1 VCFSIGFL
9 LREDNKNSA
18 VLDKF
23 KLKNIRF
30 ALFPKSKLP
39 DTGGS
44 KSSSSSVIN
53 ISKKFSNF
61 FSNRISKIN
70 ATTEE
75 VVGVDISHE
84 AIHVAQASKKPDE
97 RWVLDKF
104 SYRFLDKTKIKE
116 NLLES
121 SDYLVSEITL
131 ALANANI
138 TTKNVALSIPVTSA
152 IVRVVTSPLMTEE
165 ELKNAVDTNSLWE
178 NLIQLSDNLNDYSI
192 FHQVIN
198 RDTAKNLMDI
208 LFVAS
213 KLSDVNGYSAL
224 FKKAGLNP
232 IIIDVRCFTLKNAV
246 DERAKTRL
254 LVKEKNEQ
262 EPQSAILEFGLE
274 ENYIIIIHNSIP
286 IITDIFLRPQEKLIL
301 QSINENNISQEAED
315 LIRRYTLQIKQAIAD
330 YETKFQAKIL
340 DIKIITSLK
349 NYEIFLKMFKNNILN
364 IGLNVLDPLS
374 EVVIPEYNKEKVDI
388 KNKSPFTSAI
398 GLAYRKL
405 DVFGY
410 YKFVTAVKNINLLPN
425 RDAIRQQA
433 KFKFLSGFAFKNFA
447 IGLVVIYIF
456 LTIFSFVRIQF
467 NDKKLQQFSSIEAE
481 FNKINAIYSP
491 INRQVN
497 LLKQSSQ
504 IGSSLKSNQNSSYQ
518 TLVQI
523 SNSTQPR
530 VRFSKIEYD
539 GNLNIKIEG
548 TAFSDQDILNF
559 VAALNKQKTIASAT
573 LSSVSASGQQGLSAM
588 PSKAFVILCQV
599 RPS

>member
-1 VCFSIGFL
+1 M
-9 LREDNKNSA
+9 
-18 VLDKF
+18 LDKF
-23 KLKNIRF
+23 KLKNVKF
-30 ALFPKSKLP
+30 ALFPKSKIQGV
-39 DTGGS
+39 DGN
-44 KSSSSSVIN
+44 KSANSSLSDL
-53 ISKKFSNF
+53 SKKFSDF
-61 FSNRISKIN
+61 FSSKISKIN

-75 VVGVDISHE
+75 VVGIDISHE
-84 AIHVAQASKKPDE
+84 AIHVAQASKKSDE
-97 RWVLDKF
+97 KWVLDKF
-104 SYRFLDKTKIKE
+104 SYRFLDQTKIKE
-116 NLLES
+116 NLLDTP
-121 SDYLVSEITL
+121 DYLVSEITL

-152 IVRVVTSPLMTEE
+152 IIRVVTSPLMSEE
-165 ELKNAVDTNSLWE
+165 ELKNAVETNSLWE

-246 DERAKTRL
+246 DERSKTRL
-254 LVKEKNEQ
+254 LFKESKEI

-274 ENYIIIIHNSIP
+274 ENYLIIIHNSIP
-286 IITDIFLRPQEKLIL
+286 IITDIFLRPQEKSIL
-301 QSINENNISQEAED
+301 QSVSENNITQEAED

-330 YETKFQAKIL
+330 YESKFQSKIS

-349 NYEIFLKMFKNNILN
+349 NYEVFMKMFKNNILN
-364 IGLNVLDPLS
+364 IGVNILDPLS
-374 EVVIPEYNKEKVDI
+374 EVTIPEYNKEKIDI

-447 IGLVVIYIF
+447 LGLVALYIF
-456 LTIFSFVRIQF
+456 LTAFSFFRIQY
-467 NDKKLQQFSSIEAE
+467 NDKKLEQFAAIEAE
-481 FNKINAIYSP
+481 FIKINAPYSAV
-491 INRQVN
+491 NRQVN

-504 IGSSLKSNQNSSYQ
+504 IGTTLRSNQNSSYQ

-573 LSSVSASGQQGLSAM
+573 LSSVNVAGQQQGLSAA
-588 PSKAFVILCQV
+588 PSKSFVILCQV
-599 RPS
+599 RAG

>member
-1 VCFSIGFL
+1 M
-9 LREDNKNSA
+9 
-18 VLDKF
+18 LDKF
-23 KLKNIRF
+23 KLKNVKF
-30 ALFPKSKLP
+30 ALFPKSKIQSE
-39 DTGGS
+39 GSS
-44 KSSSSSVIN
+44 KSANSSLNN
-53 ISKKFSNF
+53 ISKKLSDF
-61 FSNRISKIN
+61 FSSKISKIN

-75 VVGVDISHE
+75 VVGIDISHE
-84 AIHVAQASKKPDE
+84 AIHVAQASKKSDE
-97 RWVLDKF
+97 KWVLDKF
-104 SYRFLDKTKIKE
+104 SYRFLDQTKIKE

-152 IVRVVTSPLMTEE
+152 IIRVVTSPLMTEE
-165 ELKNAVDTNSLWE
+165 ELKNAVETNSLWE

-254 LVKEKNEQ
+254 LFKDTKEQ

-286 IITDIFLRPQEKLIL
+286 IITDIFLRPQEKSIL
-301 QSINENNISQEAED
+301 QSVSENNITQEAED

-330 YETKFQAKIL
+330 YESKFQAKIS

-364 IGLNVLDPLS
+364 IGVNVLDPLS
-374 EVVIPEYNKEKVDI
+374 EVTIPEYNKEKIDI

-425 RDAIRQQA
+425 RDTIRQQA

-447 IGLVVIYIF
+447 IGLVALYIF
-456 LTIFSFVRIQF
+456 LTSLSFFRIQY
-467 NDKKLQQFSSIEAE
+467 NDKKLEQFAAIEAE
-481 FNKINAIYSP
+481 FIKINDPYSAV
-491 INRQVN
+491 NRQVN

-504 IGSSLKSNQNSSYQ
+504 IGTTLKSNQNSSYQ

-573 LSSVSASGQQGLSAM
+573 LSSVNVAGQQQGLSAA

>member
-1 VCFSIGFL
+1 M
-9 LREDNKNSA
+9 
-18 VLDKF
+18 LDRF
-23 KLKNIRF
+23 KLKNVKF
-30 ALFPKSKLP
+30 ALFPKSKLQ
-39 DTGGS
+39 GAEGS
-44 KSSSSSVIN
+44 KVPTNFLNN
-53 ISKKFSNF
+53 ISKKFSDF
-61 FSNRISKIN
+61 FSSKISKIN

-75 VVGVDISHE
+75 VVGIDISHE

-274 ENYIIIIHNSIP
+274 ENYIVIIHNSIP

>member
-1 VCFSIGFL
+1 M
-9 LREDNKNSA
+9 
-18 VLDKF
+18 LDKF
-23 KLKNIRF
+23 KLKNVKF
-30 ALFPKSKLP
+30 ALFPKSKLQGV
-39 DTGGS
+39 DGN
-44 KSSSSSVIN
+44 KSANSSLSDL
-53 ISKKFSNF
+53 SKKFSDF
-61 FSNRISKIN
+61 FSSKISKIN

-75 VVGVDISHE
+75 VVGIDISHE
-84 AIHVAQASKKPDE
+84 AIHVAQASKKSDE
-97 RWVLDKF
+97 KWILDKF
-104 SYRFLDKTKIKE
+104 SYRFLDQTKLKE
-116 NLLES
+116 NLLDTP
-121 SDYLVSEITL
+121 DYLVSEITL

-152 IVRVVTSPLMTEE
+152 IIRVVTSPLMTEE
-165 ELKNAVDTNSLWE
+165 ELKNAVETNSLWE

-198 RDTAKNLMDI
+198 RDSAKNLMDI

-246 DERAKTRL
+246 DERSKTRL
-254 LVKEKNEQ
+254 LFKESKEI

-274 ENYIIIIHNSIP
+274 ENYLIIIHNSIP
-286 IITDIFLRPQEKLIL
+286 IITDIFLRPQEKSIL
-301 QSINENNISQEAED
+301 TSVTENNIPQEAED

-330 YETKFQAKIL
+330 YETKFQSKIS

-349 NYEIFLKMFKNNILN
+349 NYEVFMKMFKNNILN
-364 IGLNVLDPLS
+364 IGVNILDPLS
-374 EVVIPEYNKEKVDI
+374 EVTVPEYNKEKTDI

-447 IGLVVIYIF
+447 LGLVALYIF
-456 LTIFSFVRIQF
+456 LTAFSFFRIYY
-467 NDKKLQQFSSIEAE
+467 NDKKLEQFAAIEAE
-481 FNKINAIYSP
+481 FIKINAPYST

-504 IGSSLKSNQNSSYQ
+504 IGTTLRSNQNSSYQ

-539 GNLNIKIEG
+539 GNLNVKIEG

-573 LSSVSASGQQGLSAM
+573 LSSVNVAGQQQGLSAA

>member
-1 VCFSIGFL
+1 M
-9 LREDNKNSA
+9 
-18 VLDKF
+18 LDTF
-23 KLKNIRF
+23 KLKNVKF
-30 ALFPKSKLP
+30 ALFPKSKIQGV
-39 DTGGS
+39 DGN
-44 KSSSSSVIN
+44 KSANSSLSDL
-53 ISKKFSNF
+53 SKKFSDF
-61 FSNRISKIN
+61 FSSKISKIN

-75 VVGVDISHE
+75 VVGIDISHE
-84 AIHVAQASKKPDE
+84 AIHVAQASKKSDE
-97 RWVLDKF
+97 KWVLDKF
-104 SYRFLDKTKIKE
+104 SYRFLDQTKIKE
-116 NLLES
+116 NLLDTP
-121 SDYLVSEITL
+121 DYLVSEITL

-152 IVRVVTSPLMTEE
+152 IIRVVTSPLMSEE
-165 ELKNAVDTNSLWE
+165 ELKNAVETNSLWE

-246 DERAKTRL
+246 DERSKTRL
-254 LVKEKNEQ
+254 LFKESKEI

-274 ENYIIIIHNSIP
+274 ENYLIIIHNSIP
-286 IITDIFLRPQEKLIL
+286 IITDIFLRPQEKSIL
-301 QSINENNISQEAED
+301 QSVSENNITQEAED

-330 YETKFQAKIL
+330 YESKFQSKIS

-349 NYEIFLKMFKNNILN
+349 NYEVFMKMFKNNILN
-364 IGLNVLDPLS
+364 IGVNILDPLS
-374 EVVIPEYNKEKVDI
+374 EVTIPEYNKEKIDI

-447 IGLVVIYIF
+447 LGLVALYIF
-456 LTIFSFVRIQF
+456 LTAFSFFRIQY
-467 NDKKLQQFSSIEAE
+467 NDKKLEQFAAIEAE
-481 FNKINAIYSP
+481 FIKINAPYSAV
-491 INRQVN
+491 NRQVN

-504 IGSSLKSNQNSSYQ
+504 IGTTLRSNQNTSYQ

-573 LSSVSASGQQGLSAM
+573 LSSVNVAGQQQGLSAA
-588 PSKAFVILCQV
+588 PSKSFVILCQV
-599 RPS
+599 RAG

>member
-1 VCFSIGFL
+1 M
-9 LREDNKNSA
+9 
-18 VLDKF
+18 LDKF
-23 KLKNIRF
+23 KLKNVKF
-30 ALFPKSKLP
+30 ALFPKSKIQGV
-39 DTGGS
+39 DGN
-44 KSSSSSVIN
+44 KSANSSLSDL
-53 ISKKFSNF
+53 SKKFSDF
-61 FSNRISKIN
+61 FSSKISKIN

-75 VVGVDISHE
+75 VVGIDISHE
-84 AIHVAQASKKPDE
+84 AIHVAQASKKSDE
-97 RWVLDKF
+97 KWVLDKF
-104 SYRFLDKTKIKE
+104 SYRFLDQTKIKE
-116 NLLES
+116 NLLETP
-121 SDYLVSEITL
+121 DYLVSEITL

-152 IVRVVTSPLMTEE
+152 IIRVVTSPLMSEE
-165 ELKNAVDTNSLWE
+165 ELKNAVETNSLWE

-246 DERAKTRL
+246 DERSKTRL
-254 LVKEKNEQ
+254 LFKESKEI

-274 ENYIIIIHNSIP
+274 ENYLIIIHNSIP
-286 IITDIFLRPQEKLIL
+286 IITDIFLRPQEKSIL
-301 QSINENNISQEAED
+301 QSVSENNITQEAED

-330 YETKFQAKIL
+330 YESKFQSKIS

-349 NYEIFLKMFKNNILN
+349 NYEVFMKMFKNNILN
-364 IGLNVLDPLS
+364 IGVNILDPLS
-374 EVVIPEYNKEKVDI
+374 EVTIPEYNKEKIDI

-447 IGLVVIYIF
+447 LGLVALYIF
-456 LTIFSFVRIQF
+456 LTAFSFFRIQY
-467 NDKKLQQFSSIEAE
+467 NDKKLEQFAAIEAE
-481 FNKINAIYSP
+481 FIKINAPYSAV
-491 INRQVN
+491 NRQVN

-504 IGSSLKSNQNSSYQ
+504 IGTTLRSNQNTSYQ

-573 LSSVSASGQQGLSAM
+573 LSSVNVAGQQQGLSAA
-588 PSKAFVILCQV
+588 PSKSFVILCQV
-599 RPS
+599 RAG

>member
-1 VCFSIGFL
+1 M
-9 LREDNKNSA
+9 
-18 VLDKF
+18 LDKF
-23 KLKNIRF
+23 KLKNVKF
-30 ALFPKSKLP
+30 ALFPKSKLQGV
-39 DTGGS
+39 DGN
-44 KSSSSSVIN
+44 KSANSSLSDL
-53 ISKKFSNF
+53 SKKFSDF
-61 FSNRISKIN
+61 FSSKISKIN

-75 VVGVDISHE
+75 VVGIDISHE
-84 AIHVAQASKKPDE
+84 AIHVAQASKKSDE
-97 RWVLDKF
+97 KWILDKF
-104 SYRFLDKTKIKE
+104 SYRFLDQTKLKE
-116 NLLES
+116 NLLDTP
-121 SDYLVSEITL
+121 DYLVSEITL

-152 IVRVVTSPLMTEE
+152 IIRVVTSPLMTEE
-165 ELKNAVDTNSLWE
+165 ELKNAVETNSLWE

-198 RDTAKNLMDI
+198 RDSAKNLMDI

-246 DERAKTRL
+246 DERSKTRL
-254 LVKEKNEQ
+254 LFKESKEI

-274 ENYIIIIHNSIP
+274 ENYLIIIHNSIP
-286 IITDIFLRPQEKLIL
+286 IITDIFLRPQEKSIL
-301 QSINENNISQEAED
+301 TSVTENNIPQEAED

-330 YETKFQAKIL
+330 YETKFQSKIS

-349 NYEIFLKMFKNNILN
+349 NYEVFMKMFKNNILN
-364 IGLNVLDPLS
+364 IGVNILDPLS
-374 EVVIPEYNKEKVDI
+374 EVTVPEYNKEKTDI

-447 IGLVVIYIF
+447 LGLVALYIF
-456 LTIFSFVRIQF
+456 LTAFSFFRIHY
-467 NDKKLQQFSSIEAE
+467 NDKKLEQFAAIEAE
-481 FNKINAIYSP
+481 FIKINAPYSTV
-491 INRQVN
+491 NRQVN

-504 IGSSLKSNQNSSYQ
+504 IGTTLRSNQNSSYQ

-539 GNLNIKIEG
+539 GNLNVKIEG

-573 LSSVSASGQQGLSAM
+573 LSSVNVAGQQQGLSAA

-599 RPS
+599 RAG

>member
-1 VCFSIGFL
+1 M
-9 LREDNKNSA
+9 
-18 VLDKF
+18 LDKF
-23 KLKNIRF
+23 KLKNVKF
-30 ALFPKSKLP
+30 ALFPKSKLQEVES
-39 DTGGS
+39 GKS
-44 KSSSSSVIN
+44 ASSSLNN
-53 ISKKFSNF
+53 ISKRLSDF
-61 FSNRISKIN
+61 FSNKISKIN

-75 VVGVDISHE
+75 VVGIDISHE
-84 AIHVAQASKKPDE
+84 AIHVAQASKRSDE
-97 RWVLDKF
+97 KWILDKF
-104 SYRFLDKTKIKE
+104 SYRFLDQTKLKE
-116 NLLES
+116 NLLDTP
-121 SDYLVSEITL
+121 DYLVSEITL

-152 IVRVVTSPLMTEE
+152 IIRVVTSPLMTEE
-165 ELKNAVDTNSLWE
+165 ELKNAVETNSLWE

-198 RDTAKNLMDI
+198 RDSAKNLMDI

-246 DERAKTRL
+246 DERSKTRL
-254 LVKEKNEQ
+254 LFKESKEI

-274 ENYIIIIHNSIP
+274 ENYLIIIHNSIP
-286 IITDIFLRPQEKLIL
+286 IITDIFLRPQEKSIL
-301 QSINENNISQEAED
+301 TSVTENNIPQEAED

-330 YETKFQAKIL
+330 YETKFQSKIS

-349 NYEIFLKMFKNNILN
+349 NYEVFMKMFKNNILN
-364 IGLNVLDPLS
+364 IGVNILDPLS
-374 EVVIPEYNKEKVDI
+374 EVTVPEYNKEKTDI

-447 IGLVVIYIF
+447 LGLVALYLF
-456 LTIFSFVRIQF
+456 LTAFSFLRIHY
-467 NDKKLQQFSSIEAE
+467 NDKKLEQFAGIEAE
-481 FNKINAIYSP
+481 FIKINAPYSTV
-491 INRQVN
+491 NRQVN

-504 IGSSLKSNQNSSYQ
+504 IGTTLRSNQNSSYQ

-539 GNLNIKIEG
+539 GNLNVKIEG

-559 VAALNKQKTIASAT
+559 VAALNKQKTIVSAT
-573 LSSVSASGQQGLSAM
+573 LSSVNVAGQQQGLSAA

-599 RPS
+599 RAS

>member
-1 VCFSIGFL
+1 M
-9 LREDNKNSA
+9 
-18 VLDKF
+18 LDKF
-23 KLKNIRF
+23 KLKNVKF
-30 ALFPKSKLP
+30 ALFTKSKLQGV
-39 DTGGS
+39 DGN
-44 KSSSSSVIN
+44 KSANSSLSDLSN
-53 ISKKFSNF
+53 KFSDF
-61 FSNRISKIN
+61 FSSKISKIN

-75 VVGVDISHE
+75 VVGIDISHE
-84 AIHVAQASKKPDE
+84 AIHVAQTSKKNDE
-97 RWVLDKF
+97 KWVLDKF
-104 SYRFLDKTKIKE
+104 SYRFLDQTKLKE
-116 NLLES
+116 NLLETP
-121 SDYLVSEITL
+121 DYLVSEITL

-152 IVRVVTSPLMTEE
+152 IIRVVTSPLMTEE
-165 ELKNAVDTNSLWE
+165 ELKNAVETNSLWE

-254 LVKEKNEQ
+254 LFKDTKEQ
-262 EPQSAILEFGLE
+262 EPQSAILEFGIE
-274 ENYIIIIHNSIP
+274 ENYVIIIHNSIP
-286 IITDIFLRPQEKLIL
+286 IITDIFLRPQEKSIL
-301 QSINENNISQEAED
+301 QAVTENNITQEAED

-330 YETKFQAKIL
+330 YESKFQAKIS

-364 IGLNVLDPLS
+364 IGVNILDPLS
-374 EVVIPEYNKEKVDI
+374 EVTIPEYNKEKIDI

-447 IGLVVIYIF
+447 IGLVALYIF
-456 LTIFSFVRIQF
+456 LTAFSFLRIQY
-467 NDKKLQQFSSIEAE
+467 NNKKLEQFAAIEVE
-481 FNKINAIYSP
+481 FSKINAIYSP

-504 IGSSLKSNQNSSYQ
+504 IGTTLRSNQDSSYQ

-539 GNLNIKIEG
+539 GNLSIKIEG

-573 LSSVSASGQQGLSAM
+573 LSSVSAAGQQQGLSAA

>member
-1 VCFSIGFL
+1 M
-9 LREDNKNSA
+9 
-18 VLDKF
+18 LDKF
-23 KLKNIRF
+23 KLKNVKF
-30 ALFPKSKLP
+30 ALFPKSKLQGV
-39 DTGGS
+39 DGN
-44 KSSSSSVIN
+44 KSANSSLSDL
-53 ISKKFSNF
+53 SKKFSDF
-61 FSNRISKIN
+61 FSSKISKIN

-75 VVGVDISHE
+75 VVGIDISHE
-84 AIHVAQASKKPDE
+84 AIHVAQASKKSDE
-97 RWVLDKF
+97 KWILDKF
-104 SYRFLDKTKIKE
+104 SYRFLDQTKIKE
-116 NLLES
+116 NLLDTP
-121 SDYLVSEITL
+121 DYLVSEITL

-152 IVRVVTSPLMTEE
+152 IIRVVTSPLMSEE
-165 ELKNAVDTNSLWE
+165 ELKNAVETNSLWE

-246 DERAKTRL
+246 DERSKTRL
-254 LVKEKNEQ
+254 LFKESKEI

-274 ENYIIIIHNSIP
+274 ENYLIIIHNSIP
-286 IITDIFLRPQEKLIL
+286 IITDIFLRPQEKSIL
-301 QSINENNISQEAED
+301 TSVNENNIPQEAED
-315 LIRRYTLQIKQAIAD
+315 LIRRYTLQVKQAIAD
-330 YETKFQAKIL
+330 YETKFQSKIS

-349 NYEIFLKMFKNNILN
+349 NYEVFMKMFKNNILN
-364 IGLNVLDPLS
+364 IGVNILDPLS
-374 EVVIPEYNKEKVDI
+374 EVTIPEYNKEKTDI

-447 IGLVVIYIF
+447 LGLVALYIF
-456 LTIFSFVRIQF
+456 LTAFSFFRIQY
-467 NDKKLQQFSSIEAE
+467 NDKKLEQFAAIEAE
-481 FNKINAIYSP
+481 FVKINAPYSAV
-491 INRQVN
+491 NRQVN

-504 IGSSLKSNQNSSYQ
+504 IGTTLRSNQNSSYQ

-573 LSSVSASGQQGLSAM
+573 LSSVNVAGQQQGLSAA

>member
-1 VCFSIGFL
+1 M
-9 LREDNKNSA
+9 
-18 VLDKF
+18 LDKF
-23 KLKNIRF
+23 KLKNVKF
-30 ALFPKSKLP
+30 TLFPKSKLQAV
-39 DTGGS
+39 DGN
-44 KSSSSSVIN
+44 KSANSSLSDL
-53 ISKKFSNF
+53 SKKFSDF
-61 FSNRISKIN
+61 FSSKISKIN

-75 VVGVDISHE
+75 VVGIDISHE
-84 AIHVAQASKKPDE
+84 AIHVAQVSKKSDE
-97 RWVLDKF
+97 KWMLDKF
-104 SYRFLDKTKIKE
+104 SYRFLDQTKLKE
-116 NLLES
+116 NLLDTP
-121 SDYLVSEITL
+121 DYLVSEITL

-152 IVRVVTSPLMTEE
+152 IIRVVTSPLMTEE
-165 ELKNAVDTNSLWE
+165 ELKNAVETNSLWE

-213 KLSDVNGYSAL
+213 KLSDVNGYSTL

-246 DERAKTRL
+246 DERSKTRL
-254 LVKEKNEQ
+254 LFKESKEI

-274 ENYIIIIHNSIP
+274 ENYLIIIHNSIP
-286 IITDIFLRPQEKLIL
+286 IITDIFLRPQEKSIL
-301 QSINENNISQEAED
+301 TSVTENNIPQEAED
-315 LIRRYTLQIKQAIAD
+315 LIRRYTLQVKQAIAD
-330 YETKFQAKIL
+330 YETKFQSKIS

-349 NYEIFLKMFKNNILN
+349 NYEVFMKMFKNNILN
-364 IGLNVLDPLS
+364 IGVNILDPLS
-374 EVVIPEYNKEKVDI
+374 EVTVPEYNKEKTDI

-425 RDAIRQQA
+425 REAIRQQA

-447 IGLVVIYIF
+447 LGLVALYIF
-456 LTIFSFVRIQF
+456 LTAFSFFRIHY
-467 NDKKLQQFSSIEAE
+467 NDKKLEQFAAIEAE
-481 FNKINAIYSP
+481 FIKINAPYSTV
-491 INRQVN
+491 NRQVN

-504 IGSSLKSNQNSSYQ
+504 IGTTLRSNQNSSYQ

-539 GNLNIKIEG
+539 GNLNVKIEG

-559 VAALNKQKTIASAT
+559 VVALNKQKTIASAT
-573 LSSVSASGQQGLSAM
+573 LSSVNVAGQQQGLSAA

-599 RPS
+599 RAG

>member
-1 VCFSIGFL
+1 M
-9 LREDNKNSA
+9 
-18 VLDKF
+18 LDKF
-23 KLKNIRF
+23 KLKNVKF
-30 ALFPKSKLP
+30 ALFPKSKLQGV
-39 DTGGS
+39 DGN
-44 KSSSSSVIN
+44 KSANSSLSDL
-53 ISKKFSNF
+53 SKKFSDF
-61 FSNRISKIN
+61 FSSKISKIN

-75 VVGVDISHE
+75 VVGIDISHE
-84 AIHVAQASKKPDE
+84 AIHVAQASKKSDE
-97 RWVLDKF
+97 KWILDKF
-104 SYRFLDKTKIKE
+104 SYRFLDQTKLKE
-116 NLLES
+116 NLLDTP
-121 SDYLVSEITL
+121 DYLVSEITL

-152 IVRVVTSPLMTEE
+152 IIRVVSSPLMSEE
-165 ELKNAVDTNSLWE
+165 ELKNAVETNSLWE

-246 DERAKTRL
+246 DERSKTRL
-254 LVKEKNEQ
+254 LVKESKGM

-274 ENYIIIIHNSIP
+274 ENYLIIIHNSIP
-286 IITDIFLRPQEKLIL
+286 IITDIFLRPQEKSIL
-301 QSINENNISQEAED
+301 TSVTENNIPQEAED
-315 LIRRYTLQIKQAIAD
+315 LIRRYTLQVKQAIAD
-330 YETKFQAKIL
+330 YETKYQSKIS

-349 NYEIFLKMFKNNILN
+349 NYEVFMKMFKNNILN
-364 IGLNVLDPLS
+364 IGVNILDPLS
-374 EVVIPEYNKEKVDI
+374 EVTVPEYNKEKTDI

-447 IGLVVIYIF
+447 LGLVALYIF
-456 LTIFSFVRIQF
+456 LTAFSFFRIQY
-467 NDKKLQQFSSIEAE
+467 NDKKLEQFAAIEAE
-481 FNKINAIYSP
+481 FIKINVPYST

-504 IGSSLKSNQNSSYQ
+504 IGTTLRSNQNSSYQ

-539 GNLNIKIEG
+539 GNLNVKIEG

-573 LSSVSASGQQGLSAM
+573 LSSVNVAGQQQGLSAA

-599 RPS
+599 RAS

>member
-1 VCFSIGFL
+1 M
-9 LREDNKNSA
+9 
-18 VLDKF
+18 LDKF
-23 KLKNIRF
+23 KLKNVKF
-30 ALFPKSKLP
+30 ALFPKSKLQGV
-39 DTGGS
+39 DGN
-44 KSSSSSVIN
+44 KSANSSLSDL
-53 ISKKFSNF
+53 SKKFSDF
-61 FSNRISKIN
+61 FSSKISKIN

-75 VVGVDISHE
+75 VVGIDISHE
-84 AIHVAQASKKPDE
+84 AIHVAQASKKSDE
-97 RWVLDKF
+97 KWILDKF
-104 SYRFLDKTKIKE
+104 SYRFLDQTKLKE
-116 NLLES
+116 NLLDTP
-121 SDYLVSEITL
+121 DYLVSEITL

-152 IVRVVTSPLMTEE
+152 IIRVVTSPLMTEE
-165 ELKNAVDTNSLWE
+165 ELKNAVETNSLWE

-198 RDTAKNLMDI
+198 RDNAKNLMDI

-246 DERAKTRL
+246 DERSKTRL
-254 LVKEKNEQ
+254 LFKESKEI

-274 ENYIIIIHNSIP
+274 ENYLIIIHNSIP
-286 IITDIFLRPQEKLIL
+286 IITDIFLRPQEKSIL
-301 QSINENNISQEAED
+301 TSVTENNIPQEAED

-330 YETKFQAKIL
+330 YETKFQSKIS

-349 NYEIFLKMFKNNILN
+349 NYEVFMKMFKNNILN
-364 IGLNVLDPLS
+364 IGVNILDPLS
-374 EVVIPEYNKEKVDI
+374 EVTVPEYNKEKTDI

-447 IGLVVIYIF
+447 LGLVALYIF
-456 LTIFSFVRIQF
+456 LTAFSFFRIHY
-467 NDKKLQQFSSIEAE
+467 NDKKLEQFAAIEAE
-481 FNKINAIYSP
+481 FIKINAPYSTV
-491 INRQVN
+491 NRQVN

-504 IGSSLKSNQNSSYQ
+504 IGTTLRSNQNSSYQ

-539 GNLNIKIEG
+539 GNLNVKIEG

-573 LSSVSASGQQGLSAM
+573 LSSVNVAGQQQGLSAA

-599 RPS
+599 RAS

>member
-1 VCFSIGFL
+1 M
-9 LREDNKNSA
+9 
-18 VLDKF
+18 LDKF
-23 KLKNIRF
+23 KLKNVKF
-30 ALFPKSKLP
+30 ALFPKSKLQAV
-39 DTGGS
+39 DGN
-44 KSSSSSVIN
+44 KSANSSLSDL
-53 ISKKFSNF
+53 SKKFSDF
-61 FSNRISKIN
+61 FSSKISKIN

-75 VVGVDISHE
+75 VVGIDISHE
-84 AIHVAQASKKPDE
+84 AIHVAQASKKSDE
-97 RWVLDKF
+97 KWILDKF
-104 SYRFLDKTKIKE
+104 SYRFLDQTKLKE
-116 NLLES
+116 NLLDTP
-121 SDYLVSEITL
+121 DYLVSEITL

-152 IVRVVTSPLMTEE
+152 IIRVVSSPLMSEE
-165 ELKNAVDTNSLWE
+165 ELKNAVETNSLWE

-246 DERAKTRL
+246 DERSKTRL
-254 LVKEKNEQ
+254 LFKESKEI

-274 ENYIIIIHNSIP
+274 ENYLIIIHNSIP
-286 IITDIFLRPQEKLIL
+286 IITDIFLRPQEKSIL
-301 QSINENNISQEAED
+301 TSVTENNIPQEAED

-330 YETKFQAKIL
+330 YETKFQSKIS

-349 NYEIFLKMFKNNILN
+349 NYEVFMKMFKNNILN
-364 IGLNVLDPLS
+364 IGVNILDPLS
-374 EVVIPEYNKEKVDI
+374 EVTVPEYNKEKTDI

-447 IGLVVIYIF
+447 LGLVALYIF
-456 LTIFSFVRIQF
+456 LTAFSFFRIHY
-467 NDKKLQQFSSIEAE
+467 NDKKLEQFAAIEAE
-481 FNKINAIYSP
+481 FIKINAPYSTV
-491 INRQVN
+491 NRQVN

-504 IGSSLKSNQNSSYQ
+504 IGTTLRSNQNSSYQ

-539 GNLNIKIEG
+539 GNLNVKIEG

-573 LSSVSASGQQGLSAM
+573 LSSVNVAGQQQGLSAA

-599 RPS
+599 RAS

>member
-1 VCFSIGFL
+1 M
-9 LREDNKNSA
+9 
-18 VLDKF
+18 LDKF
-23 KLKNIRF
+23 KLRNIKF
-30 ALFPKSKLP
+30 ALFPKSKLQEV
-39 DTGGS
+39 DGN
-44 KSSSSSVIN
+44 KSANSSLSDL
-53 ISKKFSNF
+53 SKKFSDF
-61 FSNRISKIN
+61 FSSKISKIN

-75 VVGVDISHE
+75 VVGIDISHE
-84 AIHVAQASKKPDE
+84 AIHVAQASKKSDE
-97 RWVLDKF
+97 KWILDKF
-104 SYRFLDKTKIKE
+104 SYRFLDQTKIKE
-116 NLLES
+116 NLLDTP
-121 SDYLVSEITL
+121 DYLVSEITL

-152 IVRVVTSPLMTEE
+152 IIRVVTSPLMTEE
-165 ELKNAVDTNSLWE
+165 ELKNAVETNSLWE

-246 DERAKTRL
+246 DERSKTRL
-254 LVKEKNEQ
+254 LFKESKGI

-274 ENYIIIIHNSIP
+274 ENYLIIIHNSIP
-286 IITDIFLRPQEKLIL
+286 IITDIFLRPQEKSIL
-301 QSINENNISQEAED
+301 TSVNENNIPQEAED
-315 LIRRYTLQIKQAIAD
+315 LIRRYTLQVKQAIAD
-330 YETKFQAKIL
+330 YETKFQSKIS

-349 NYEIFLKMFKNNILN
+349 NYEVFMKMFKNNILN
-364 IGLNVLDPLS
+364 IGVNILDPLS
-374 EVVIPEYNKEKVDI
+374 EVTVPEYNKEKTDI

-447 IGLVVIYIF
+447 LGLVALYIF
-456 LTIFSFVRIQF
+456 LTAFSFFRIYY
-467 NDKKLQQFSSIEAE
+467 NDKKLEQFAAIEAE
-481 FNKINAIYSP
+481 FIKINAPYSAV
-491 INRQVN
+491 NRQVN
-497 LLKQSSQ
+497 LLKQSGQ
-504 IGSSLKSNQNSSYQ
+504 IGTTLRSNQNTSYQ

-573 LSSVSASGQQGLSAM
+573 LSSVNVAGQQQGLSAA

>member
-1 VCFSIGFL
+1 M
-9 LREDNKNSA
+9 
-18 VLDKF
+18 LDKF
-23 KLKNIRF
+23 KLKNVKF
-30 ALFPKSKLP
+30 ALFPKPKLQGV
-39 DTGGS
+39 DGN
-44 KSSSSSVIN
+44 KSANSYLSDL
-53 ISKKFSNF
+53 SKKFSDF
-61 FSNRISKIN
+61 FSSKISKIN

-75 VVGVDISHE
+75 IVGIDISHE
-84 AIHVAQASKKPDE
+84 AIHVAQTSKKTDE
-97 RWVLDKF
+97 NWILDKF
-104 SYRFLDKTKIKE
+104 SYRFLDQTKIKE
-116 NLLES
+116 NLLDTP
-121 SDYLVSEITL
+121 DYLVSEITL

-152 IVRVVTSPLMTEE
+152 IIRVVTSPLMTEE
-165 ELKNAVDTNSLWE
+165 ELKNAVETNSLWE

-246 DERAKTRL
+246 DERSKTRL
-254 LVKEKNEQ
+254 LFKESKGI

-274 ENYIIIIHNSIP
+274 ENYLIIIHNSIP
-286 IITDIFLRPQEKLIL
+286 IITDIFLRPQEKSIL
-301 QSINENNISQEAED
+301 TSVNENNIPQEAED

-330 YETKFQAKIL
+330 YETKFQSKIA

-349 NYEIFLKMFKNNILN
+349 NYEVFMKMFKNNILN
-364 IGLNVLDPLS
+364 IGVNILDPLS
-374 EVVIPEYNKEKVDI
+374 EVTIPEYNKEKIDI

-447 IGLVVIYIF
+447 LGLVALYIF
-456 LTIFSFVRIQF
+456 LTAFSFFRIQY
-467 NDKKLQQFSSIEAE
+467 NDKKLEQFAAIEAE
-481 FNKINAIYSP
+481 FIKINAPYSAV
-491 INRQVN
+491 NRQVN

-504 IGSSLKSNQNSSYQ
+504 IGTTLRSNQNTSYQ

-539 GNLNIKIEG
+539 GNLNVKIEG

-573 LSSVSASGQQGLSAM
+573 LSSVNVAGQQQGLSAA
-588 PSKAFVILCQV
+588 PSKTFVILCQV
-599 RPS
+599 RAG

>member
-1 VCFSIGFL
+1 M
-9 LREDNKNSA
+9 
-18 VLDKF
+18 LDKF
-23 KLKNIRF
+23 KLKNVKF
-30 ALFPKSKLP
+30 ALFPKSKLQGV
-39 DTGGS
+39 DGN
-44 KSSSSSVIN
+44 KSANSSLSDL
-53 ISKKFSNF
+53 SKKFSDF
-61 FSNRISKIN
+61 FSSKISKIN

-75 VVGVDISHE
+75 VVGIDISHE
-84 AIHVAQASKKPDE
+84 AIHVAQASKKSDE
-97 RWVLDKF
+97 KWILDKF
-104 SYRFLDKTKIKE
+104 SYRFLDQTKIKE
-116 NLLES
+116 NLLDTP
-121 SDYLVSEITL
+121 DYLVSEITL

-152 IVRVVTSPLMTEE
+152 IIRVVTSPLMTEE
-165 ELKNAVDTNSLWE
+165 ELKNAVETNSLWE

-198 RDTAKNLMDI
+198 RDSAKNLMDI

-246 DERAKTRL
+246 DERSKTRL
-254 LVKEKNEQ
+254 LFKESKEI

-274 ENYIIIIHNSIP
+274 ENYLIIIHNSIP
-286 IITDIFLRPQEKLIL
+286 IITDIFLRPQEKSIL
-301 QSINENNISQEAED
+301 TSVTENNIPQEAED

-330 YETKFQAKIL
+330 YETKFQSKIS

-349 NYEIFLKMFKNNILN
+349 NYEVFMKMFKNNILN
-364 IGLNVLDPLS
+364 VGVNILDPLS
-374 EVVIPEYNKEKVDI
+374 EVTVPEYNKEKTDI

-447 IGLVVIYIF
+447 LGLVALYIF
-456 LTIFSFVRIQF
+456 LTAFSFFRIHY
-467 NDKKLQQFSSIEAE
+467 NDKKLEQFAAIEAE
-481 FNKINAIYSP
+481 FIKINAPYSTV
-491 INRQVN
+491 NRQVN

-504 IGSSLKSNQNSSYQ
+504 IGTTLRSNQNSSYQ

-539 GNLNIKIEG
+539 GNLNVKIEG

-573 LSSVSASGQQGLSAM
+573 LSSVNVAGQQQGLSAA

-599 RPS
+599 RAS

>member
-1 VCFSIGFL
+1 M
-9 LREDNKNSA
+9 
-18 VLDKF
+18 LDKF
-23 KLKNIRF
+23 KLKNVKF
-30 ALFPKSKLP
+30 ALFPKSKIQGV
-39 DTGGS
+39 DGN
-44 KSSSSSVIN
+44 KSANSSLSDL
-53 ISKKFSNF
+53 SKKFSDF
-61 FSNRISKIN
+61 FSSKISKIN

-75 VVGVDISHE
+75 VVGIDISHE
-84 AIHVAQASKKPDE
+84 AIHVAQASKKSDE
-97 RWVLDKF
+97 KWVLDKF
-104 SYRFLDKTKIKE
+104 SYRFLDQTKIKE
-116 NLLES
+116 NLLDTP
-121 SDYLVSEITL
+121 DYLVSEITL

-138 TTKNVALSIPVTSA
+138 TAKNVALSIPVTSA
-152 IVRVVTSPLMTEE
+152 IIRVVTSPLMSEE
-165 ELKNAVDTNSLWE
+165 ELKNAVETNSLWE

-246 DERAKTRL
+246 DERSKTRL
-254 LVKEKNEQ
+254 LFKESKEI

-274 ENYIIIIHNSIP
+274 ENYLIIIHNSIP
-286 IITDIFLRPQEKLIL
+286 IITDIFLRPQEKSIL
-301 QSINENNISQEAED
+301 QSVSENNITQEAED

-330 YETKFQAKIL
+330 YESKFQSKIS

-349 NYEIFLKMFKNNILN
+349 NYEVFMKMFKNNILN
-364 IGLNVLDPLS
+364 IGVNILDPLS
-374 EVVIPEYNKEKVDI
+374 EVTIPEYNKEKIDI

-447 IGLVVIYIF
+447 LGLVALYIF
-456 LTIFSFVRIQF
+456 LTAFSFFRIQY
-467 NDKKLQQFSSIEAE
+467 NDKKLEQFAAIEAE
-481 FNKINAIYSP
+481 FIKINAPYSAV
-491 INRQVN
+491 NRQVN

-504 IGSSLKSNQNSSYQ
+504 IGTTLRSNQNTSYQ

-573 LSSVSASGQQGLSAM
+573 LSSVNVAGQQQGLSAA
-588 PSKAFVILCQV
+588 PSKSFVILCQV
-599 RPS
+599 RAG

>member
-1 VCFSIGFL
+1 M
-9 LREDNKNSA
+9 
-18 VLDKF
+18 LDKF
-23 KLKNIRF
+23 KLNNIKF
-30 ALFPKSKLP
+30 ALFPKSKI
-39 DTGGS
+39 
-44 KSSSSSVIN
+44 KSSESGQSAGSSLSN
-53 ISKKFSNF
+53 ISKTLSDF
-61 FSNRISKIN
+61 FSSKISKIN
-70 ATTEE
+70 ATSEE
-75 VVGVDISHE
+75 VVGIDISHE
-84 AIHVAQASKKPDE
+84 AIHVAQASKKTDE
-97 RWVLDKF
+97 KWILDKF
-104 SYRFLDKTKIKE
+104 SYRFLDQTKLKE
-116 NLLES
+116 NLLETP
-121 SDYLVSEITL
+121 DYLVSEITL

-152 IVRVVTSPLMTEE
+152 IIRVVTSPLMTEE
-165 ELKNAVDTNSLWE
+165 ELKNAVETNSLWE

-198 RDTAKNLMDI
+198 RDTTKNLMDI

-232 IIIDVRCFTLKNAV
+232 IIMDVRCFTLKNAV
-246 DERAKTRL
+246 DERSKTRL
-254 LVKEKNEQ
+254 LFKESKEI

-274 ENYIIIIHNSIP
+274 ENYLIIIHNSIP

-301 QSINENNISQEAED
+301 SSVTENNILQEAED

-330 YETKFQAKIL
+330 YELKFQSKIS

-349 NYEIFLKMFKNNILN
+349 NYEVFLKMFKNNILN
-364 IGLNVLDPLS
+364 IGVNILDPLS
-374 EVVIPEYNKEKVDI
+374 EVTIPEYNKEKIDI

-447 IGLVVIYIF
+447 LGLVALYIF
-456 LTIFSFVRIQF
+456 LTAFSFFRIQY
-467 NDKKLQQFSSIEAE
+467 NDKKLEQFAAIEAE
-481 FNKINAIYSP
+481 FIKINAPYSTVS
-491 INRQVN
+491 RQVN

-504 IGSSLKSNQNSSYQ
+504 IGTTLRSNQNNSYQ

-539 GNLNIKIEG
+539 GNLNVKIEG

-573 LSSVSASGQQGLSAM
+573 LSSVNVAGQQQGLSAA

-599 RPS
+599 RAG

>member
-1 VCFSIGFL
+1 M
-9 LREDNKNSA
+9 
-18 VLDKF
+18 LDKF
-23 KLKNIRF
+23 KIKNVKF
-30 ALFPKSKLP
+30 ALFPKSKLEGNN
-39 DTGGS
+39 GGKFTKTS
-44 KSSSSSVIN
+44 LSGLSQKLSS
-53 ISKKFSNF
+53 F
-61 FSNRISKIN
+61 FSSKISKIN

-84 AIHVAQASKKPDE
+84 AIHVAQASKKSDE
-97 RWVLDKF
+97 KWILDKF
-104 SYRFLDKTKIKE
+104 SYRFLDQTKIKE
-116 NLLES
+116 NLFEG

-152 IVRVVTSPLMTEE
+152 IIRVVTSPLMTEE
-165 ELKNAVDTNSLWE
+165 ELKNAVETNSLWE

-254 LVKEKNEQ
+254 LFKDTKEQ

-286 IITDIFLRPQEKLIL
+286 IITDIFLRPQEKSIL
-301 QSINENNISQEAED
+301 QSVSENNVSQEAED

-330 YETKFQAKIL
+330 YETKFQAKIS

-364 IGLNVLDPLS
+364 IGVNVLDPLS
-374 EVVIPEYNKEKVDI
+374 EVIIPEYNKEKIDI

-447 IGLVVIYIF
+447 VGLVALYIF
-456 LTIFSFVRIQF
+456 LTAFSFFRIQY
-467 NDKKLQQFSSIEAE
+467 NDKKLQQFAAIEAE
-481 FNKINAIYSP
+481 FSKINAIYSP

-497 LLKQSSQ
+497 LFKQSSQ
-504 IGSSLKSNQNSSYQ
+504 IGTTLRSNQNNSYQ

-573 LSSVSASGQQGLSAM
+573 LSSVSAAGQQQGLSAA

>member
-1 VCFSIGFL
+1 M
-9 LREDNKNSA
+9 
-18 VLDKF
+18 LDKF
-23 KLKNIRF
+23 KIKNIKF
-30 ALFPKSKLP
+30 ALFPKSKLEGN
-39 DTGGS
+39 DGG
-44 KSSSSSVIN
+44 KSTKTSLSGLSQKLSS
-53 ISKKFSNF
+53 F
-61 FSNRISKIN
+61 FSSKISKIN

-84 AIHVAQASKKPDE
+84 AIHVAQASKKSDE
-97 RWVLDKF
+97 KWILDKF
-104 SYRFLDKTKIKE
+104 SYRFLDQTKIKE

-152 IVRVVTSPLMTEE
+152 IIRVVTSPLMTEE
-165 ELKNAVDTNSLWE
+165 ELKNAVETNSLWE

-254 LVKEKNEQ
+254 LFKDTKEQ
-262 EPQSAILEFGLE
+262 EPQSAILEFGVE
-274 ENYIIIIHNSIP
+274 ENYVIIIHNSIP
-286 IITDIFLRPQEKLIL
+286 IITDIFLRPQEKSIL
-301 QSINENNISQEAED
+301 QSVSENNISQEAED

-330 YETKFQAKIL
+330 YETKFQAKIS

-364 IGLNVLDPLS
+364 IGVNVLDPLS
-374 EVVIPEYNKEKVDI
+374 EVIIPEYNKEKIDI

-447 IGLVVIYIF
+447 VGLVALYIF
-456 LTIFSFVRIQF
+456 LTAFSFFRIQY
-467 NDKKLQQFSSIEAE
+467 NNKKLEQFASIEAE
-481 FNKINAIYSP
+481 FSKINAIYSP

-504 IGSSLKSNQNSSYQ
+504 IGSTLRSNQNSSYQ

-573 LSSVSASGQQGLSAM
+573 LSSVNVAGQQGLSAA

>member
-1 VCFSIGFL
+1 M
-9 LREDNKNSA
+9 
-18 VLDKF
+18 LDKF
-23 KLKNIRF
+23 KLKNVKF
-30 ALFPKSKLP
+30 ALFPKSKLQEVES
-39 DTGGS
+39 GKS
-44 KSSSSSVIN
+44 ASSSLNN
-53 ISKKFSNF
+53 ISKRLSDF
-61 FSNRISKIN
+61 FSNKISKIN

-75 VVGVDISHE
+75 VVGIDISHE
-84 AIHVAQASKKPDE
+84 AIHVAQASKRSDE
-97 RWVLDKF
+97 KWMLDKF
-104 SYRFLDKTKIKE
+104 SYRFLDQTKLKE
-116 NLLES
+116 NLLDTP
-121 SDYLVSEITL
+121 DYLVSEITL

-152 IVRVVTSPLMTEE
+152 IIRVVTSPLMTEE
-165 ELKNAVDTNSLWE
+165 ELKNAVETNSLWE

-198 RDTAKNLMDI
+198 RDSAKNLMDI

-246 DERAKTRL
+246 DERSKTRL
-254 LVKEKNEQ
+254 LFKESKEI

-274 ENYIIIIHNSIP
+274 ENYLIIIHNSIP
-286 IITDIFLRPQEKLIL
+286 IITDIFLRPQEKSIL
-301 QSINENNISQEAED
+301 TSVTENNIPQEAED

-330 YETKFQAKIL
+330 YETKFQSKIS

-349 NYEIFLKMFKNNILN
+349 NYEVFMKMFKNNILN
-364 IGLNVLDPLS
+364 IGVNILDPLS
-374 EVVIPEYNKEKVDI
+374 EVTVPEYNKEKTDI

-447 IGLVVIYIF
+447 LGLVALYIF
-456 LTIFSFVRIQF
+456 LTAFSFFRIHY
-467 NDKKLQQFSSIEAE
+467 NDKKLEQFAAIEAE
-481 FNKINAIYSP
+481 FIKINAPYSTV
-491 INRQVN
+491 NRQVN

-504 IGSSLKSNQNSSYQ
+504 IGTTLRSNQNSSYQ

-539 GNLNIKIEG
+539 GNLNVKIEG

-573 LSSVSASGQQGLSAM
+573 LSSVNVAGQQQGLSAA

-599 RPS
+599 RAG

>member
-1 VCFSIGFL
+1 M
-9 LREDNKNSA
+9 
-18 VLDKF
+18 LDKF
-23 KLKNIRF
+23 KLKNVKF
-30 ALFPKSKLP
+30 ALFPKSKLQGV
-39 DTGGS
+39 DGN
-44 KSSSSSVIN
+44 KSANSSLSDL
-53 ISKKFSNF
+53 SKKFSDF
-61 FSNRISKIN
+61 FSSKISKIN

-75 VVGVDISHE
+75 VVGIDISHE
-84 AIHVAQASKKPDE
+84 AIHVAQTSKKNDE
-97 RWVLDKF
+97 NWILDKF
-104 SYRFLDKTKIKE
+104 SYRFLDQTKLKE
-116 NLLES
+116 NLLDTP
-121 SDYLVSEITL
+121 DYLVSEITL

-152 IVRVVTSPLMTEE
+152 IIRVVTSPLMSEE
-165 ELKNAVDTNSLWE
+165 ELKNAVETNSLWE

-246 DERAKTRL
+246 DERSKTRL
-254 LVKEKNEQ
+254 LFKESKGI

-274 ENYIIIIHNSIP
+274 ENYLIIIHNSIP
-286 IITDIFLRPQEKLIL
+286 IITDIFLRPQEKSIL
-301 QSINENNISQEAED
+301 TSVNENNIPQEAED
-315 LIRRYTLQIKQAIAD
+315 LIRRYTLQVKQAIAD
-330 YETKFQAKIL
+330 YETKFQSKIS

-349 NYEIFLKMFKNNILN
+349 NYEVFMKMFKNNILN
-364 IGLNVLDPLS
+364 IGVNILDPLS
-374 EVVIPEYNKEKVDI
+374 EVTIPEYNKEKTDI

-447 IGLVVIYIF
+447 LGLVALYIF
-456 LTIFSFVRIQF
+456 LTAFSFFRIQY
-467 NDKKLQQFSSIEAE
+467 NDKKLEQFAAIEAE
-481 FNKINAIYSP
+481 FVKINAPYSAV
-491 INRQVN
+491 NRQVN

-504 IGSSLKSNQNSSYQ
+504 IGTTLRSNQNSSYQ

-573 LSSVSASGQQGLSAM
+573 LSSVNVAGQQQGLSAA

>member
-1 VCFSIGFL
+1 M
-9 LREDNKNSA
+9 
-18 VLDKF
+18 LDKF
-23 KLKNIRF
+23 KLKNVKF
-30 ALFPKSKLP
+30 ALFPKSKIQGV
-39 DTGGS
+39 DGN
-44 KSSSSSVIN
+44 KSANSSLSDL
-53 ISKKFSNF
+53 SKKFSDF
-61 FSNRISKIN
+61 FSSKISKIN

-75 VVGVDISHE
+75 VVGIDISHE
-84 AIHVAQASKKPDE
+84 AIHVAQASKKSDE
-97 RWVLDKF
+97 KWVLDKF
-104 SYRFLDKTKIKE
+104 SYRFLDQTKIKE
-116 NLLES
+116 NLLDTP
-121 SDYLVSEITL
+121 DYLVSEITL

-152 IVRVVTSPLMTEE
+152 IIRVVTSPLMSEE
-165 ELKNAVDTNSLWE
+165 ELKNAVETNSLWE

-246 DERAKTRL
+246 DERSKTRL
-254 LVKEKNEQ
+254 LFKESKEI

-274 ENYIIIIHNSIP
+274 ENYLIIIHNSIP
-286 IITDIFLRPQEKLIL
+286 IITDIFLRPQEKSIL
-301 QSINENNISQEAED
+301 QSVSENNITQEAED

-330 YETKFQAKIL
+330 YESKFQSKIS

-349 NYEIFLKMFKNNILN
+349 NYEVFMKMFKNNILN
-364 IGLNVLDPLS
+364 IGVNILDPLS
-374 EVVIPEYNKEKVDI
+374 EVTIPEYNKEKIDI

-447 IGLVVIYIF
+447 LGLVALYIF
-456 LTIFSFVRIQF
+456 LTAFSFFRIQY
-467 NDKKLQQFSSIEAE
+467 NDKKLEQFAAIEAE
-481 FNKINAIYSP
+481 FIKINGPYSAV
-491 INRQVN
+491 NRQVN

-504 IGSSLKSNQNSSYQ
+504 IGTTLRSNQNTSYQ

-573 LSSVSASGQQGLSAM
+573 LSSVNVAGQQQGLSAA

>member
-1 VCFSIGFL
+1 M
-9 LREDNKNSA
+9 
-18 VLDKF
+18 LDKF
-23 KLKNIRF
+23 KIKNIKF
-30 ALFPKSKLP
+30 ALFPKSKLQENEA
-39 DTGGS
+39 G
-44 KSSSSSVIN
+44 KSTKTSLSGLSQKLSS
-53 ISKKFSNF
+53 F
-61 FSNRISKIN
+61 FSSKISKIN

-75 VVGVDISHE
+75 VVGIDISHE
-84 AIHVAQASKKPDE
+84 AIHVAQASKKTDE
-97 RWVLDKF
+97 KWILDKF
-104 SYRFLDKTKIKE
+104 SYRFLDQTKIKE
-116 NLLES
+116 NLLETP
-121 SDYLVSEITL
+121 DYLVSEITL

-152 IVRVVTSPLMTEE
+152 IIRVVTSPLMTEE
-165 ELKNAVDTNSLWE
+165 ELKNAVETNSLWE

-198 RDTAKNLMDI
+198 RDSAKNLMDI

-254 LVKEKNEQ
+254 LFKDSKEQ

-286 IITDIFLRPQEKLIL
+286 IITDIFLRPQEKSIL
-301 QSINENNISQEAED
+301 QSVSENNISQEAED

-330 YETKFQAKIL
+330 YESKFQAKIS

-364 IGLNVLDPLS
+364 IGVNVLDPLS
-374 EVVIPEYNKEKVDI
+374 EVIIPEYNKEKIDI

-447 IGLVVIYIF
+447 VGLVALYIF
-456 LTIFSFVRIQF
+456 LTAFSFFRIQY
-467 NDKKLQQFSSIEAE
+467 NNKKLEQFAAIEAE
-481 FNKINAIYSP
+481 FIKINAPYSAV
-491 INRQVN
+491 NRQVN

-504 IGSSLKSNQNSSYQ
+504 IGTTLRSNQNTSYQ

-539 GNLNIKIEG
+539 GNLNVKIEG

-573 LSSVSASGQQGLSAM
+573 LSSVNVAGQQQGLSAA

>member
-1 VCFSIGFL
+1 M
-9 LREDNKNSA
+9 
-18 VLDKF
+18 LDKF
-23 KLKNIRF
+23 KLKNVKF
-30 ALFPKSKLP
+30 ALFPKSKLQEVES
-39 DTGGS
+39 GKS
-44 KSSSSSVIN
+44 ASSSLNN
-53 ISKKFSNF
+53 ISKRLSDF
-61 FSNRISKIN
+61 FSNKISKIN

-75 VVGVDISHE
+75 VVGIDISHE
-84 AIHVAQASKKPDE
+84 AIHVAQASKRSDE
-97 RWVLDKF
+97 KWILDKF
-104 SYRFLDKTKIKE
+104 SYRFLDQTKLKE
-116 NLLES
+116 NLLDTP
-121 SDYLVSEITL
+121 DYLVSEITL

-152 IVRVVTSPLMTEE
+152 IIRVVTSPLMTEE
-165 ELKNAVDTNSLWE
+165 ELKNAVETNSLWE

-198 RDTAKNLMDI
+198 RDSAKNLMDI

-246 DERAKTRL
+246 DERSKTRL
-254 LVKEKNEQ
+254 LFKESKEI

-274 ENYIIIIHNSIP
+274 ENYLIIIHNSIP
-286 IITDIFLRPQEKLIL
+286 IITDIFLRPQEKSIL
-301 QSINENNISQEAED
+301 TSVTENNIPQEAED

-330 YETKFQAKIL
+330 YETKFQSKIS

-349 NYEIFLKMFKNNILN
+349 NYEVFMKMFKNNILN
-364 IGLNVLDPLS
+364 IGVNILDPLS
-374 EVVIPEYNKEKVDI
+374 EVTVPEYNKEKTDI

-425 RDAIRQQA
+425 REAIRQQA

-447 IGLVVIYIF
+447 LGLVVLYIF
-456 LTIFSFVRIQF
+456 LTAFSFFRIHY
-467 NDKKLQQFSSIEAE
+467 NDKKLEQFAAIEAE
-481 FNKINAIYSP
+481 FIKINAPYSTV
-491 INRQVN
+491 NRQVN

-504 IGSSLKSNQNSSYQ
+504 IGTTLRSNQNSSYQ

-539 GNLNIKIEG
+539 GNLNVKIEG

-573 LSSVSASGQQGLSAM
+573 LSSVNVAGQQQGLSAA

-599 RPS
+599 RAG

>member
-1 VCFSIGFL
+1 M
-9 LREDNKNSA
+9 
-18 VLDKF
+18 LDKF
-23 KLKNIRF
+23 KLKNVKF
-30 ALFPKSKLP
+30 ALFPKSKIQGV
-39 DTGGS
+39 DGN
-44 KSSSSSVIN
+44 KSANSSLSDL
-53 ISKKFSNF
+53 SKKFSDF
-61 FSNRISKIN
+61 FSSKISKIN

-75 VVGVDISHE
+75 VVGIDISHE
-84 AIHVAQASKKPDE
+84 AIHVAQASKKSDE
-97 RWVLDKF
+97 KWVLDKF
-104 SYRFLDKTKIKE
+104 SYRFLDQTKIKE
-116 NLLES
+116 NLLDTP
-121 SDYLVSEITL
+121 DYLVSEITL

-138 TTKNVALSIPVTSA
+138 TTKNLALSIPVTSA
-152 IVRVVTSPLMTEE
+152 IIRVVTSPLMSEE
-165 ELKNAVDTNSLWE
+165 ELKNAVETNSLWE

-246 DERAKTRL
+246 DERSKTRL
-254 LVKEKNEQ
+254 LFKESKEI

-274 ENYIIIIHNSIP
+274 ENYLIIIHNSIP
-286 IITDIFLRPQEKLIL
+286 IITDIFLRPQEKSIL
-301 QSINENNISQEAED
+301 QSVSENNITQEAED

-330 YETKFQAKIL
+330 YESKFQSKIS

-349 NYEIFLKMFKNNILN
+349 NYEVFMKMFKNNILN
-364 IGLNVLDPLS
+364 IGVNILDPLS
-374 EVVIPEYNKEKVDI
+374 EVTIPEYNKEKIDI

-447 IGLVVIYIF
+447 LGLVALYIF
-456 LTIFSFVRIQF
+456 LTAFSFFRIQY
-467 NDKKLQQFSSIEAE
+467 NDKKLEQFAAIEAE
-481 FNKINAIYSP
+481 FIKINAPYSAV
-491 INRQVN
+491 NRQVN

-504 IGSSLKSNQNSSYQ
+504 IGTTLRSNQNTSYQ

-573 LSSVSASGQQGLSAM
+573 LSSVNVAGQQQGLSAA
-588 PSKAFVILCQV
+588 PSKSFVILCQV
-599 RPS
+599 RAG

>member
-1 VCFSIGFL
+1 M
-9 LREDNKNSA
+9 
-18 VLDKF
+18 LDKF
-23 KLKNIRF
+23 KLKNVKF
-30 ALFPKSKLP
+30 ALFPKSKLQGV
-39 DTGGS
+39 DGN
-44 KSSSSSVIN
+44 KSANSSLSDL
-53 ISKKFSNF
+53 SKKFSDF
-61 FSNRISKIN
+61 FSSKISKIN

-75 VVGVDISHE
+75 VVGIDISHE
-84 AIHVAQASKKPDE
+84 AIHVAQASKKSDE
-97 RWVLDKF
+97 KWILDKF
-104 SYRFLDKTKIKE
+104 SYRFLDQTKLKE
-116 NLLES
+116 NLLDTP
-121 SDYLVSEITL
+121 DYLVSEITL

-152 IVRVVTSPLMTEE
+152 IIRVVSSPLMSEE
-165 ELKNAVDTNSLWE
+165 ELKNAVETNSLWE

-246 DERAKTRL
+246 DERSKTRL
-254 LVKEKNEQ
+254 LVKESKGM

-274 ENYIIIIHNSIP
+274 ENYLIIIHNSIP
-286 IITDIFLRPQEKLIL
+286 IITDIFLRPQEKSIL
-301 QSINENNISQEAED
+301 TSVTENNIPQEAED
-315 LIRRYTLQIKQAIAD
+315 LIRRYTLQVKQAIAD
-330 YETKFQAKIL
+330 YETKYQSKIS

-349 NYEIFLKMFKNNILN
+349 NYEVFMKMFKNNILN
-364 IGLNVLDPLS
+364 IGVNILDPLS
-374 EVVIPEYNKEKVDI
+374 EVTVPEYNKEKTDI

-447 IGLVVIYIF
+447 LGLVALYIF
-456 LTIFSFVRIQF
+456 LTAFSFFRIQY
-467 NDKKLQQFSSIEAE
+467 NDKQLEQFAAIEAE
-481 FNKINAIYSP
+481 FIKINTPYST

-504 IGSSLKSNQNSSYQ
+504 IGTTLRSNQNSSYQ

-539 GNLNIKIEG
+539 GNLNVKIEG

-573 LSSVSASGQQGLSAM
+573 LSSVNVAGQQQGLSAA

-599 RPS
+599 RAS

>member
-1 VCFSIGFL
+1 M
-9 LREDNKNSA
+9 
-18 VLDKF
+18 LDKF
-23 KLKNIRF
+23 KLKNVKF
-30 ALFPKSKLP
+30 ALFPKSKIQGV
-39 DTGGS
+39 DGN
-44 KSSSSSVIN
+44 KSANSSLSDL
-53 ISKKFSNF
+53 SKKFSDF
-61 FSNRISKIN
+61 FSSKISKIN

-75 VVGVDISHE
+75 VVGIDISHE
-84 AIHVAQASKKPDE
+84 AIHVAQASKKSDE
-97 RWVLDKF
+97 KWILDKF
-104 SYRFLDKTKIKE
+104 SYRFLDQTKLKE
-116 NLLES
+116 NLLDTP
-121 SDYLVSEITL
+121 DYLVSEITL

-152 IVRVVTSPLMTEE
+152 IIRVVTSPLMSEE
-165 ELKNAVDTNSLWE
+165 ELKNAVETNSLWE

-246 DERAKTRL
+246 DERSKTRL
-254 LVKEKNEQ
+254 LFKESKEI

-274 ENYIIIIHNSIP
+274 ENYLIIIHNSIP
-286 IITDIFLRPQEKLIL
+286 IITDIFLRPQEKSIL
-301 QSINENNISQEAED
+301 TSVNENNIPQEAED
-315 LIRRYTLQIKQAIAD
+315 LIRRYTLQVKQAIAD
-330 YETKFQAKIL
+330 YETKFQSKIS

-349 NYEIFLKMFKNNILN
+349 NYEVFMKMFKNNILN
-364 IGLNVLDPLS
+364 TGVNILDPLS
-374 EVVIPEYNKEKVDI
+374 EVTIPEYNKEKTDI

-447 IGLVVIYIF
+447 LGLVALYIF
-456 LTIFSFVRIQF
+456 LTAFSFFRIQY
-467 NDKKLQQFSSIEAE
+467 NDKKLEQFAAIEAE
-481 FNKINAIYSP
+481 FVKINAPYSAV
-491 INRQVN
+491 NRQVN

-504 IGSSLKSNQNSSYQ
+504 IGTTLRSNQNSSYQ

-573 LSSVSASGQQGLSAM
+573 LSSVNVAGQQQGLSAA

>member
-1 VCFSIGFL
+1 M
-9 LREDNKNSA
+9 
-18 VLDKF
+18 LDKF
-23 KLKNIRF
+23 KLKNVKF
-30 ALFPKSKLP
+30 ALFPKSKIQGV
-39 DTGGS
+39 DGN
-44 KSSSSSVIN
+44 KSANSSLSDL
-53 ISKKFSNF
+53 SKKFLDF
-61 FSNRISKIN
+61 FSSKISKIN

-75 VVGVDISHE
+75 VVGIDISHE
-84 AIHVAQASKKPDE
+84 AIHVAQASKKSDE
-97 RWVLDKF
+97 KWVLDKF
-104 SYRFLDKTKIKE
+104 SYRFLDQTKIKE
-116 NLLES
+116 NLLDTP
-121 SDYLVSEITL
+121 DYLVSEITL

-152 IVRVVTSPLMTEE
+152 IIRVVTSPLMSEE
-165 ELKNAVDTNSLWE
+165 ELKNAVETNSLWE

-246 DERAKTRL
+246 DERSKTRL
-254 LVKEKNEQ
+254 LFKESKEI

-274 ENYIIIIHNSIP
+274 ENYLIIIHNSIP
-286 IITDIFLRPQEKLIL
+286 IITDIFLRPQEKSIL
-301 QSINENNISQEAED
+301 QSVSENNITQEAED

-330 YETKFQAKIL
+330 YESKFQSKIS

-349 NYEIFLKMFKNNILN
+349 NYEVFMKMFKNNILN
-364 IGLNVLDPLS
+364 IGVNILDPLS
-374 EVVIPEYNKEKVDI
+374 EVTIPEYNKEKIDI

-447 IGLVVIYIF
+447 LGLVALYIF
-456 LTIFSFVRIQF
+456 LTAFSFFRIQY
-467 NDKKLQQFSSIEAE
+467 NDKKLEQFAAIEAE
-481 FNKINAIYSP
+481 FIKINAPYSAV
-491 INRQVN
+491 NRQVN

-504 IGSSLKSNQNSSYQ
+504 IGTTLRSNQNNSYQ

-573 LSSVSASGQQGLSAM
+573 LSSVNVAGQQQGLSAA
-588 PSKAFVILCQV
+588 PSKSFVILCQV
-599 RPS
+599 RAG

>member
-1 VCFSIGFL
+1 M
-9 LREDNKNSA
+9 
-18 VLDKF
+18 LDKF
-23 KLKNIRF
+23 KLKNVKF
-30 ALFPKSKLP
+30 TLFPKSKLQAV
-39 DTGGS
+39 DGN
-44 KSSSSSVIN
+44 KSANSSLSDL
-53 ISKKFSNF
+53 SKKFSDF
-61 FSNRISKIN
+61 FSSKISKIN

-75 VVGVDISHE
+75 VVGIDISHE
-84 AIHVAQASKKPDE
+84 AIHVAQVSKKSDE
-97 RWVLDKF
+97 KWMLDKF
-104 SYRFLDKTKIKE
+104 SYRFLDQTKLKE
-116 NLLES
+116 NLLDTP
-121 SDYLVSEITL
+121 DYLVSEITL

-152 IVRVVTSPLMTEE
+152 IIRVVTSPLMTEE
-165 ELKNAVDTNSLWE
+165 ELKNAVETNSLWE

-213 KLSDVNGYSAL
+213 KLSDVNGYSTL

-246 DERAKTRL
+246 DERSKTRL
-254 LVKEKNEQ
+254 LFKESKEI

-274 ENYIIIIHNSIP
+274 ENYLIIIHNSIP
-286 IITDIFLRPQEKLIL
+286 IITDIFLRPQEKSIL
-301 QSINENNISQEAED
+301 TSVTENNIPQEAED

-330 YETKFQAKIL
+330 YETKFQSKIS

-349 NYEIFLKMFKNNILN
+349 NYEVFMKMFKNNILN
-364 IGLNVLDPLS
+364 IGVNILDPLS
-374 EVVIPEYNKEKVDI
+374 EVTVPEYNKEKTDI

-425 RDAIRQQA
+425 REAIRQQA

-447 IGLVVIYIF
+447 LGLVVLYIF
-456 LTIFSFVRIQF
+456 LTAFSFFRIHY
-467 NDKKLQQFSSIEAE
+467 NDKKLEQFAAIEAE
-481 FNKINAIYSP
+481 FIKINAPYSTV
-491 INRQVN
+491 NRQVN

-504 IGSSLKSNQNSSYQ
+504 IGTTLRSNQNSSYQ

-539 GNLNIKIEG
+539 GNLNVKIEG

-573 LSSVSASGQQGLSAM
+573 LSSVNVAGQQQGLSAA

-599 RPS
+599 RAG

>member
-1 VCFSIGFL
+1 M
-9 LREDNKNSA
+9 
-18 VLDKF
+18 LDKF
-23 KLKNIRF
+23 KLKNVKF
-30 ALFPKSKLP
+30 ALFPKSKLQGV
-39 DTGGS
+39 DGN
-44 KSSSSSVIN
+44 KSANNSLSDL
-53 ISKKFSNF
+53 SKKFSDF
-61 FSNRISKIN
+61 FSSKISKIN

-75 VVGVDISHE
+75 VVGIDISHE
-84 AIHVAQASKKPDE
+84 AIHVAQASKRTDE
-97 RWVLDKF
+97 KWILDKF
-104 SYRFLDKTKIKE
+104 SYRFLDQTKLKE
-116 NLLES
+116 NLLDTP
-121 SDYLVSEITL
+121 DYLVSEITL

-152 IVRVVTSPLMTEE
+152 IIRVVTSPLMTEE
-165 ELKNAVDTNSLWE
+165 ELKNAVETNSLWE

-198 RDTAKNLMDI
+198 RDSAKNLMDI

-246 DERAKTRL
+246 DERSKTRL
-254 LVKEKNEQ
+254 LFKESKEI

-274 ENYIIIIHNSIP
+274 ENYLIIIHNSIP
-286 IITDIFLRPQEKLIL
+286 IITDIFLRPQEKSIL
-301 QSINENNISQEAED
+301 TSVTENNIPQEAED

-330 YETKFQAKIL
+330 YETKFQSKIS

-349 NYEIFLKMFKNNILN
+349 NYEVFMKMFKNNILN
-364 IGLNVLDPLS
+364 IGVNILDPLS
-374 EVVIPEYNKEKVDI
+374 EVTVPEYNKEKTDI

-447 IGLVVIYIF
+447 LGLVALYIF
-456 LTIFSFVRIQF
+456 LTAFSFFRIHY
-467 NDKKLQQFSSIEAE
+467 NDKKLEQFAAIEAE
-481 FNKINAIYSP
+481 FIKINAPYSTV
-491 INRQVN
+491 NRQVN

-504 IGSSLKSNQNSSYQ
+504 IGTTLRSNQNSSYQ

-539 GNLNIKIEG
+539 GNLNVKIEG

-573 LSSVSASGQQGLSAM
+573 LSSVNVAGQQQGLSAA

-599 RPS
+599 RAS

>member
-1 VCFSIGFL
+1 M
-9 LREDNKNSA
+9 
-18 VLDKF
+18 LDKF
-23 KLKNIRF
+23 KLKNVKF
-30 ALFPKSKLP
+30 ALFPKSKIQGV
-39 DTGGS
+39 DGN
-44 KSSSSSVIN
+44 KSANSSLSDL
-53 ISKKFSNF
+53 SKKFSDF
-61 FSNRISKIN
+61 FSSKISKIN

-75 VVGVDISHE
+75 VVGIDISHE
-84 AIHVAQASKKPDE
+84 AIHVAQASKKSDE
-97 RWVLDKF
+97 KWVLDKF
-104 SYRFLDKTKIKE
+104 SYRFLDQTKIKE
-116 NLLES
+116 NLLDTP
-121 SDYLVSEITL
+121 DYLVSEITL

-152 IVRVVTSPLMTEE
+152 IIRVVTSPLMSEE
-165 ELKNAVDTNSLWE
+165 ELKNAVETNSLWE

-246 DERAKTRL
+246 DERSKTRL
-254 LVKEKNEQ
+254 LFKESKEID
-262 EPQSAILEFGLE
+262 PQSAILEFGLE
-274 ENYIIIIHNSIP
+274 ENYLIIFHNSIP
-286 IITDIFLRPQEKLIL
+286 IITDIFLRPQEKSIL
-301 QSINENNISQEAED
+301 QSVSENNITQEAED

-330 YETKFQAKIL
+330 YESKFQSKIS

-349 NYEIFLKMFKNNILN
+349 NYEVFMKMFKNNILN
-364 IGLNVLDPLS
+364 IGVNILDPLS
-374 EVVIPEYNKEKVDI
+374 EVTIPEYNKEKIDI

-447 IGLVVIYIF
+447 LGLVALYIF
-456 LTIFSFVRIQF
+456 LTAFSFFRIQY
-467 NDKKLQQFSSIEAE
+467 NDKKLEQFAAIEAE
-481 FNKINAIYSP
+481 FIKINAPYSAV
-491 INRQVN
+491 NRQVN

-504 IGSSLKSNQNSSYQ
+504 IGTTLRSNQNTSYQ

-573 LSSVSASGQQGLSAM
+573 LSSVNVAGQQQGLSAA
-588 PSKAFVILCQV
+588 PSKSFVILCQV
-599 RPS
+599 RAG

>member
-1 VCFSIGFL
+1 M
-9 LREDNKNSA
+9 
-18 VLDKF
+18 LDKF
-23 KLKNIRF
+23 KLKNVKF
-30 ALFPKSKLP
+30 ALFPKSKIQGV
-39 DTGGS
+39 DGN
-44 KSSSSSVIN
+44 KSANSSLSDW
-53 ISKKFSNF
+53 SKKFSDF
-61 FSNRISKIN
+61 FSSKISKIN

-75 VVGVDISHE
+75 VVGIDISHE
-84 AIHVAQASKKPDE
+84 AIHVAQASKKSDE
-97 RWVLDKF
+97 KWVLDKF
-104 SYRFLDKTKIKE
+104 SYRFLDQTKIKE
-116 NLLES
+116 NLLDTP
-121 SDYLVSEITL
+121 DYLVSEITL

-152 IVRVVTSPLMTEE
+152 IIRVVTSPLMSEE
-165 ELKNAVDTNSLWE
+165 ELKNAVETNSLWE

-246 DERAKTRL
+246 DERSKTRL
-254 LVKEKNEQ
+254 LFKESKEI

-274 ENYIIIIHNSIP
+274 ENYLIIIHNSIP
-286 IITDIFLRPQEKLIL
+286 IITDIFLRPQEKSIL
-301 QSINENNISQEAED
+301 QSVSENNITQEAED

-330 YETKFQAKIL
+330 YESKFQSKIS

-349 NYEIFLKMFKNNILN
+349 NYEVFMKMFKNNILN
-364 IGLNVLDPLS
+364 IGVNILDPLS
-374 EVVIPEYNKEKVDI
+374 EVTIPEYNKEKIDI

-447 IGLVVIYIF
+447 LGLVALYIF
-456 LTIFSFVRIQF
+456 LTAFSFFRIQY
-467 NDKKLQQFSSIEAE
+467 NDKKLEQFAAIEAE
-481 FNKINAIYSP
+481 FIKINAPYSAV
-491 INRQVN
+491 NRQVN

-504 IGSSLKSNQNSSYQ
+504 IGTTLRSNQNTSYQ

-573 LSSVSASGQQGLSAM
+573 LSSVNVAGQQQGLSAA
-588 PSKAFVILCQV
+588 PSKSFVILCQV
-599 RPS
+599 RAG